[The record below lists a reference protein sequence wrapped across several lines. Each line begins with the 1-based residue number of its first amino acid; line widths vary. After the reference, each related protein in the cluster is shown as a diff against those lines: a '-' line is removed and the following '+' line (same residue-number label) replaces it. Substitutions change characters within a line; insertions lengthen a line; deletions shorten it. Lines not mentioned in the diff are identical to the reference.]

1 VTALGRS
8 GITGECDGGE
18 AGADGQTIAGREAA
32 SMQLT
37 NSRTLD
43 DQDAIALTAMVR

>member
-1 VTALGRS
+1 LGRS

-18 AGADGQTIAGREAA
+18 VRADGQTIAGREAA
-32 SMQLT
+32 SMQFT

-43 DQDAIALTAMVR
+43 DPDAIGFVAMFG